1 MHANLSRK
9 ILAPS
14 LATIALGL
22 VAVLLLT
29 YLNAREVVQQEL
41 TRRLVRETQLTA
53 KLIDSWLQAR
63 TTDMVIWSQQQV
75 FSETLTEGGY
85 YGKSA
90 REGAELL
97 LTTLQRGYPYYDD
110 VFLADLQGNIVALS
124 AKDAEAYTHVRL
136 ADRPYFKETLQGKT
150 VISPVIVSKFTTRR
164 VFTITAPIT
173 ADGTIIGV
181 IGAAVDFSVFKSLFL
196 DDFKLKHFG
205 YAFLTDG
212 EQRVLASSRDNE
224 QQLMETAQGGLL
236 QRIAA
241 DAGGAFIHRFE
252 NTETLTAYQHLQQ
265 TDWSFNLNQSLEQTL
280 QPLLRIGQISAA
292 GAIIVLFLIAL
303 VIGALFRRL
312 IGARLRLMLEVIAQV
327 RAGDLTPRIAGRSG
341 AAPDEINELTDAF
354 NAMIARL
361 EQILTELHQEIR
373 NREEAE
379 SALAHHQENLEE
391 LIAVRSRELEQEILE
406 RQRIEARLG
415 QAEKMEMIGT
425 LAGGVAHDLNNIL
438 SGVVTYPDLLLLKIP
453 PDSPLTKPL
462 LAIKRSGEKAAAI
475 VQDLLTLA
483 RRGVTSKEA
492 VNCNL
497 VIEEYL
503 HSPECKQLQDRCPG
517 VEIVTEYAEDLQ
529 NILGSP
535 VHLAKTVMNLVSN
548 GAESM
553 TEGGRLRIKTVN
565 RYVDNPLNLYEHI
578 DEGEYVV
585 LIVED
590 QGSGIPPEDL
600 DKIFEP
606 FYTTKTMG
614 KSGTGLGMAVV
625 WGTVKD
631 HDGFINCESALG
643 QGTTF
648 TLYFP
653 VTSRIRLQQ
662 REAIPLGEYR
672 GHGEKILVI
681 DDSEEQR
688 EIASTILKDMGY
700 QVATVDSG
708 EAGVERLKQEP
719 FDLLLLDMILGPGID
734 GLDTYRQI
742 LAHTR
747 EQKAIIASGF
757 SETERV
763 SEALRLGARQYLKK
777 PYTIAKL
784 GMAVRQGLG
793 RA

>member
-9 ILAPS
+9 ILIPS

-22 VAVLLLT
+22 VAVLLVT
-29 YLNAREVVQQEL
+29 YLNARGVVQQEL
-41 TRRLVRETQLTA
+41 TRRLVREAQLTA

-63 TTDMVIWSQQQV
+63 STDMGIWSQQQV
-75 FSETLTEGGY
+75 FSEALTEGGY
-85 YGKSA
+85 YGRSA

-97 LTTLQRGYPYYDD
+97 LATLQRGYPSYDD
-110 VFLADLQGNIVALS
+110 VFLADRQGNIVALS
-124 AKDAEAYTHVRL
+124 AKDAESYTHVRL
-136 ADRPYFKETLQGKT
+136 TDRPYFKETLQGKT

-164 VFTITAPIT
+164 VFTITAPIA
-173 ADGTIIGV
+173 ADGTIVGV
-181 IGAAVDFSVFKSLFL
+181 IGAAVDFAVFKSLFL
-196 DDFKLKHFG
+196 DDFKLKRFG
-205 YAFLTDG
+205 YAFITDG
-212 EQRVLASSRDNE
+212 EQRVLASSRDDE
-224 QQLMETAQGGLL
+224 QQLMETGQGGLL

-241 DAGGAFIHRFE
+241 DAGGTFTHRFE
-252 NTETLTAYQHLQQ
+252 NAETLTIYQHLQQ

-312 IGARLRLMLEVIAQV
+312 IGARLRLMLEVITRV
-327 RAGDLTPRIAGRSG
+327 RAGDLSPRIAERSG
-341 AAPDEINELTDAF
+341 ALPDEISELTDAF

-361 EQILTELHQEIR
+361 EHILSELHQEIR

-379 SALAHHQENLEE
+379 SDLAHHQEHLEE
-391 LIAVRSRELEQEILE
+391 LIAVRSRELELEILE

-438 SGVVTYPDLLLLKIP
+438 SGVVTYPDLLLMKIP
-453 PDSPLTKPL
+453 ADSPLTKPL
-462 LAIKRSGEKAAAI
+462 MAIKRSGEKAAAI

-483 RRGVTSKEA
+483 RRGVTIKEP

-497 VIEEYL
+497 VIDEYL
-503 HSPECKQLQDRCPG
+503 HSPECQQLLDRHPG

-535 VHLAKTVMNLVSN
+535 VHLMKTVMNLISN
-548 GAESM
+548 GVESM
-553 TEGGRLRIKTVN
+553 AQSGQIRITTEN
-565 RYVDNPLNLYEHI
+565 RYIDNPLKLYENI
-578 DEGEYVV
+578 TEGEYVV
-585 LIVED
+585 LMVED
-590 QGSGIPPEDL
+590 QGSGIQPEDL

-606 FYTTKTMG
+606 FYTTKKMG
-614 KSGTGLGMAVV
+614 RSGTGLGMAVV
-625 WGTVKD
+625 WGTIKD
-631 HDGFINCESALG
+631 HGGFIDCKSTLG
-643 QGTTF
+643 QGTRF

-662 REAIPLGEYR
+662 RTTIPLAEYQ

-688 EIASTILKDMGY
+688 EIAATILNDMGY

-742 LAHTR
+742 LAHTPG
-747 EQKAIIASGF
+747 QKAIIASGF

-763 SEALRLGARQYLKK
+763 GEALRLGARQYLKK

-784 GMAVRQGLG
+784 GMAVRHGLDT
-793 RA
+793 A